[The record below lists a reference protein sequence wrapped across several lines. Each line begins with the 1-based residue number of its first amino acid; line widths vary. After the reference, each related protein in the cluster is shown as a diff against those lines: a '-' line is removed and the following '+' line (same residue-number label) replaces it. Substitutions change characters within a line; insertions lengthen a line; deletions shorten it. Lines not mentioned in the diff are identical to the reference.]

1 MFNLFSVDDH
11 VVEHAYVWTDR
22 VSAKHRERA
31 PHVIF
36 ENGREQWEYEDER
49 TLTMGLNAVAGLPPE
64 KWSTEPSR
72 FDDMIPGCYDPV
84 QRADDFISQGILASV
99 AFPTLPR
106 FGGALFSTFKDK
118 DLASECVRAWNDF
131 ILEEWCTSG
140 PPGLYV
146 PMVIVQL
153 WDPHLAAAELT
164 RCVEKGAKALC
175 FVENPVP
182 LGLPGFHSDAWS
194 PLWEVTQETDVPVC
208 LHIGSSGVTTVP
220 DPANPNSAMM
230 QLIALANVN
239 SMSSVINVLLSDTL
253 HDFPKLKMVWSEAGI
268 GWVPSTLERAD
279 RQVSRHQGWAAQH
292 DMLPSELFHRN
303 MYCCMIDEPL
313 GLRHRAD
320 IGIDRIL
327 WENDYPHA
335 DTPWPIVQESCEE
348 LFSGVPQDDIDIIT
362 HGNAERI
369 FNWKMADPAL
379 IGAPLSDKAR
389 RFTAKEV
396 QYVPSTLTGD
406 RCGVLIEG
414 ALTQMCGLPIG
425 EDGLCLNGHSSDQTH
440 VSVATVA

>member
-1 MFNLFSVDDH
+1 
-11 VVEHAYVWTDR
+11 
-22 VSAKHRERA
+22 
-31 PHVIF
+31 
-36 ENGREQWEYEDER
+36 
-49 TLTMGLNAVAGLPPE
+49 
-64 KWSTEPSR
+64 
-72 FDDMIPGCYDPV
+72 
-84 QRADDFISQGILASV
+84 
-99 AFPTLPR
+99 
-106 FGGALFSTFKDK
+106 
-118 DLASECVRAWNDF
+118 
-131 ILEEWCTSG
+131 
-140 PPGLYV
+140 
-146 PMVIVQL
+146 
-153 WDPHLAAAELT
+153 
-164 RCVEKGAKALC
+164 
-175 FVENPVP
+175 
-182 LGLPGFHSDAWS
+182 
-194 PLWEVTQETDVPVC
+194 
-208 LHIGSSGVTTVP
+208 
-220 DPANPNSAMM
+220 MM